1 MGMDTV
7 KGMKFYLDV
16 AAKLG
21 YEDTRPELTKYKEK
35 ARELWLEEA
44 KRKEEEKKKK
54 KAET

>member
-54 KAET
+54 KTET